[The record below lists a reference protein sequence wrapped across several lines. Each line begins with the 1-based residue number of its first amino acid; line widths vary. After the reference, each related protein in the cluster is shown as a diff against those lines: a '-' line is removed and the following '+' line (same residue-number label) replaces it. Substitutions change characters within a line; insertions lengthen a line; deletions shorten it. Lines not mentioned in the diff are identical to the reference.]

1 MIAMP
6 PFSTGNCVC
15 MGLFSFHVFSQL
27 GGPVC
32 GSVLENCVCMR
43 LLFRAM
49 RSRSSAVRFAASTPG
64 GRGILAKVVCRC
76 SRCLCLS
83 QRRPKRRC
91 FLSAKAG
98 AQPFLRPALV
108 SAAEGQSPSYCR
120 GLQFH
125 IAVMSGS
132 DVVTTNGGFNGV
144 LQQSNAQIPSPAPSG
159 PL

>member
-32 GSVLENCVCMR
+32 GSVFENCVCMR

-64 GRGILAKVVCRC
+64 GRGILARVVCRC

-83 QRRPKRRC
+83 QRRPKRRL
-91 FLSAKAG
+91 FLSATTLTGRRLRRSGTRTTMIVRFRLSQLTGPFPTDALNVIEKILCGRKPAG
-98 AQPFLRPALV
+98 ANSCSPIS
-108 SAAEGQSPSYCR
+108 SAMKWR
-120 GLQFH
+120 
-125 IAVMSGS
+125 
-132 DVVTTNGGFNGV
+132 
-144 LQQSNAQIPSPAPSG
+144 
-159 PL
+159 